1 MSTVGK
7 MGHILDGTKLEGG
20 PWTGGPTSLDLE
32 TPGVHPYID
41 GLGELLKGNKL
52 A

>member
-1 MSTVGK
+1 MDRWTDKPGVG
-7 MGHILDGTKLEGG
+7 DT
-20 PWTGGPTSLDLE
+20 
-32 TPGVHPYID
+32 GVHPYID